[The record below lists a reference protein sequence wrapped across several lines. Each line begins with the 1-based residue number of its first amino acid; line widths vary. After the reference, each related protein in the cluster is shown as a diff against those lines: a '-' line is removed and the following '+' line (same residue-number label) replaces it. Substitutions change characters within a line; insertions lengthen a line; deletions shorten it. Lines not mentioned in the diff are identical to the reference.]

1 MKYLFGALLGLV
13 WGAGAA
19 ILSAAVT
26 GHFVKKQ
33 NVAMILAGNIIRFF
47 VDVAA
52 LGMCLLLRNSEGI
65 SFYTAIV
72 GTAASLSI
80 LTIIFA
86 YKMAKPD
93 TDTKADT
100 DTEADNTG
108 D

>member
-26 GHFVKKQ
+26 RYFLKKE
-33 NVAMILAGNIIRFF
+33 NVAMILAGNIIRFLVDF
-47 VDVAA
+47 VA
-52 LGMCLLLRNSEGI
+52 LGSCLLLRNCEGI

-86 YKMAKPD
+86 FRMAKPD
-93 TDTKADT
+93 TDTKA
-100 DTEADNTG
+100 
-108 D
+108 